1 MLPGSS
7 TTQCGRTF
15 GGECAW
21 AERLER
27 PRYDIRKRS
36 LLVSGLMVMK
46 PFCAP
51 LSNPLPR
58 PRINPLNREERG
70 GGLTRHVARA
80 SLNRPLAMWGLAPRR
95 QFPKS
100 EGRVG

>member
-1 MLPGSS
+1 MLP
-7 TTQCGRTF
+7 
-15 GGECAW
+15 AP
-21 AERLER
+21 RLPMRKNLRRRMCMALGVYR

-36 LLVSGLMVMK
+36 LLVSGLMAMK

-58 PRINPLNREERG
+58 PRLNHLNREERG
-70 GGLTRHVARA
+70 GGLTRQVARA